1 MYVFFFAV
9 NNEVLGNCSTPY
21 ETGCILKDLSCRLTS
36 FINVN
41 KTFEYKYYDTENE
54 AIIAAKTG
62 EVWGY
67 VYFHEN
73 FTTAF
78 VARMSNAVG
87 VDGLTRNQSTAQVR
101 YFIFRE
107 INCLTNVAF

>member
-1 MYVFFFAV
+1 M
-9 NNEVLGNCSTPY
+9 
-21 ETGCILKDLSCRLTS
+21 
-36 FINVN
+36 N

-54 AIIAAKTG
+54 AFIAAKTG

-101 YFIFRE
+101 KSNILFLWNQMLKKWSI
-107 INCLTNVAF
+107 LDPDTN